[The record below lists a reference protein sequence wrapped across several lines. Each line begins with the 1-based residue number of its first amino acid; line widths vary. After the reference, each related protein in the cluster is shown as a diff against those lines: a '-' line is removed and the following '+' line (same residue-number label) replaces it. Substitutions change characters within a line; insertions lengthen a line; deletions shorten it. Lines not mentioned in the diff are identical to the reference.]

1 MKGCVK
7 RTAAHR
13 RGTRMTEQELLRDCL
28 RRLSLSSID
37 YMLVG
42 SMASN
47 FWGIPR
53 STHDIDFVIQY
64 EATDVDAIVHLFED
78 DFFIQEISVRSA
90 LNPPFQ
96 FNALDNRSALKVDF
110 FRLAGD
116 AYEMERFRRRQSVTI
131 LGQPAYL
138 AKPEDVILHKLRWC
152 KISPSDR
159 QLSDSV
165 GILAV
170 SGDLVDNEYLD
181 HWANKIEVADLLEQI
196 RSGSIP
202 PKST

>member
-1 MKGCVK
+1 
-7 RTAAHR
+7 
-13 RGTRMTEQELLRDCL
+13 MTEQELLQDCL
-28 RRLSLSSID
+28 RRLNQSSIS

-47 FWGIPR
+47 YWGIPR
-53 STHDIDFVIQY
+53 STHDIDFVVQY
-64 EATDVDAIVHLFED
+64 SDEDVEGIVKLFED

-90 LNPPFQ
+90 LKPPYQ

-116 AYEMERFRRRQSVTI
+116 AYEMERFKRRRNVTV
-131 LGQPAYL
+131 LGQPAIL
-138 AKPEDVILHKLRWC
+138 AAPEDVILHKLRWYTL
-152 KISPSDR
+152 SPSDR

-165 GILAV
+165 GILSI
-170 SGDLVDNEYLD
+170 SGDVIDNEYLD
-181 HWANKIEVADLLEQI
+181 HWASEIRVTDLLTKI
-196 RSGSIP
+196 RSGQTP